1 VKRDLI
7 SIRDLTREEIETFFA
22 LATDLKGRVK
32 QGKPHPL
39 LPGKTLALVFE
50 KPSLRTRVTFEV
62 AMTQLGGHAIYLA
75 PQDIRLGARETVEDG
90 ARNLSRWVD
99 GIVARTFEHAMVE
112 RLAQY
117 ATVPVINGLT
127 DLFHPCQVLSDLFTL
142 REKRAPLAGLRV
154 AFIGDGNNVCNSWL
168 EGAAKTGIH
177 LTVACPKGYEP
188 DADVFTKAR
197 AEAESTRARLQIVH
211 DPVRAAK
218 GADVLYTDVWT
229 SMGHEEQ
236 RAKRMRDFQGFQLNQ
251 ALVESATSNVLVM
264 HCLPAHRGEEITD
277 QVMDGPRSII
287 LDQAENRLHLQKAIL
302 VTLLGGAGQR
312 KPLKTSGRTRTSR
325 SDRTTGRR

>member
-1 VKRDLI
+1 MKRDLI
-7 SIRDLTREEIETFFA
+7 SIRDLGREEIEEFFA
-22 LATDLKGRVK
+22 LAADLKDRLKRG
-32 QGKPHPL
+32 QAHPL
-39 LPGKTLALVFE
+39 LPGRTLALIFE

-75 PQDIRLGARETVEDG
+75 PQDIRLGERETVEDG

-99 GIVARTFEHAMVE
+99 GIVARTFDHALVE

-117 ATVPVINGLT
+117 ATVPVVNGLT
-127 DLFHPCQVLSDLFTL
+127 NLLHPCQVLGDLFTL
-142 REKRAPLAGLRV
+142 REKRGRLEGLRV

-168 EGAAKTGIH
+168 SGAAKMGMH
-177 LTVACPKGYEP
+177 LTVACPRGYEP
-188 DADVFTKAR
+188 NREVLTKAR
-197 AEAESTRARLQIVH
+197 AEAEATRAKLEIMH
-211 DPVRAAK
+211 DPWRAAR

-236 RAKRMRDFQGFQLNQ
+236 RAKRMRDFQGFQVNQ
-251 ALVESATSNVLVM
+251 ELVRSAQGTVMVM

-277 QVMDGPRSII
+277 EVMDGPASII

-302 VTLLGGAGQR
+302 VSLMAPPGWEQSPKRRRFFHRISFGG
-312 KPLKTSGRTRTSR
+312 
-325 SDRTTGRR
+325 